1 MTAVPL
7 AIDLVCA
14 APPFNSSPA
23 AVFIPLG
30 GGGLWSA
37 MESMAIAPAIFEL
50 LRRWAALDGLLFAF
64 DVSRSLEIFGG
75 QIAKLLLRERV
86 TNRFSEQ

>member
-37 MESMAIAPAIFEL
+37 MESMAIALPQFSNCFD
-50 LRRWAALDGLLFAF
+50 DG
-64 DVSRSLEIFGG
+64 RP
-75 QIAKLLLRERV
+75 
-86 TNRFSEQ
+86 